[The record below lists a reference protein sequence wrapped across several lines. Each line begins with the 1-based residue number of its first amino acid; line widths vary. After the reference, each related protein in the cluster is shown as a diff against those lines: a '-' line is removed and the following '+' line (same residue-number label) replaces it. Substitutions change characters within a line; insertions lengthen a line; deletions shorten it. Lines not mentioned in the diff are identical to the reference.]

1 MIIKSLFIIISM
13 QSEVAKL
20 WLNGANVG
28 TTISQIGI
36 RNSSNTEYTFFVDL
50 RLVLGE
56 TMFQKYEA
64 FKVYFGFLNL
74 GTGATTNI
82 DTMFVNGLNLIPASY
97 QGKPAG
103 FNTAIDVF
111 SQTAQMNDPANLGGK
126 NSNIQEFV
134 MIKPDNAKVELT
146 ISFARDDAAVPNL
159 TLHTFFLT
167 FVPFQKDKIYKNPF
181 NYLYQN
187 ELANFTLTTQI
198 LSAGATNDYGTM
210 NSTIS
215 AFTFTN
221 VNMRRIIGTMWDKYD
236 KFNLVC
242 ANIGIGQTAT
252 SMSGNQ
258 RFLFFQ
264 IQGLQFINCLSTT
277 ASSTF
282 SQSVAYTPIFR
293 YQSTSSADSDSFA
306 VPESLISFRKPESE
320 NVDLAFQLFTANG
333 GGAAYNPQMNQFSLT
348 FAVVG
353 IKE

>member
-1 MIIKSLFIIISM
+1 MN
-13 QSEVAKL
+13 QEVAKL
-20 WLNGANVG
+20 WLYGANVG

-74 GTGATTNI
+74 GTGTTANI
-82 DTMFVNGLNLIPASY
+82 DTVFVNGINLIQASY
-97 QGKPAG
+97 QGKQAG
-103 FNTAIDVF
+103 FNTAVDIY
-111 SQTAQMNDPANLGGK
+111 SQTVQMTDPANLGGK
-126 NSNIQEFV
+126 NANTQEFV
-134 MIKPDNAKVELT
+134 MIKPDNAKIELT
-146 ISFARDDAAVPNL
+146 ISIVRDDAAIP
-159 TLHTFFLT
+159 TLLQGVFFLT

-198 LSAGATNDYGTM
+198 LSAGATNEYGTM
-210 NSTIS
+210 NST
-215 AFTFTN
+215 FTTFNFTN
-221 VNMRRIIGTMWDKYD
+221 VNMRRIIGTMWNKYN
-236 KFNLVC
+236 KFNLVVS
-242 ANIGIGQTAT
+242 NVGIGSTAT
-252 SMSGNQ
+252 TISTNQ
-258 RFLFFQ
+258 RFMFFQ

-293 YQSTSSADSDSFA
+293 YTTASTADSDSFA

-320 NVDLAFQLFTANG
+320 NVDLAFQLFTVNSG
-333 GGAAYNPQMNQFSLT
+333 GTALNLQMNQFSLT

>member
-1 MIIKSLFIIISM
+1 MD
-13 QSEVAKL
+13 QEVAKL
-20 WLNGANVG
+20 WLYGANVG

-36 RNSSNTEYTFFVDL
+36 RNSTNTEYTFFVDL

-64 FKVYFGFLNL
+64 FKVYFGFLNPAA
-74 GTGATTNI
+74 GSTANI
-82 DTMFVNGLNLIPASY
+82 NTMFVNGLNLIPASY
-97 QGKPAG
+97 QGKQAG
-103 FNTAIDVF
+103 FNTAVDIF
-111 SQTAQMNDPANLGGK
+111 SQTVTMNDPANLGCK

-146 ISFARDDAAVPNL
+146 ISFLRDDASVPTLSQAV
-159 TLHTFFLT
+159 FFLT
-167 FVPFQKDKIYKNPF
+167 FAPFQKDKIYKNPF

-198 LSAGATNDYGTM
+198 LSAGATNAFGTM
-210 NSTIS
+210 NST
-215 AFTFTN
+215 FTTFNFTN
-221 VNMRRIIGTMWDKYD
+221 VNMRRIIGTLWDKYD

-242 ANIGIGQTAT
+242 ANVGVGST
-252 SMSGNQ
+252 STTISSNQ
-258 RFLFFQ
+258 RQMFFQ

-277 ASSTF
+277 TSSSF

-293 YQSTSSADSDSFA
+293 YITASTADSDTFA

-320 NVDLAFQLFTANG
+320 NVDLAFQLFTVNG

>member
-1 MIIKSLFIIISM
+1 M
-13 QSEVAKL
+13 QTEVAKL
-20 WLNGANVG
+20 YLNGGNLG

-36 RNSSNTEYTFFVDL
+36 RNSTNTEYTFFVDL

-64 FKVYFGFLNL
+64 FKVYLGFYNL
-74 GTGATTNI
+74 STGATPNI

-97 QGKPAG
+97 QGKQAG
-103 FNTAIDVF
+103 FNTAVDIF
-111 SQTAQMNDPANLGGK
+111 SQTVQMNDSISLGGK
-126 NSNIQEFV
+126 NANIQEFV

-146 ISFARDDAAVPNL
+146 ISFVRDDAAVP
-159 TLHTFFLT
+159 TLSIHTFFLT

-198 LSAGATNDYGTM
+198 LSAGATNAFGTM
-210 NSTIS
+210 NST
-215 AFTFTN
+215 FTTFNFTN
-221 VNMRRIIGTMWDKYD
+221 INMRRIIGTMWDKYD
-236 KFNLVC
+236 KFNLFCLNVGVG
-242 ANIGIGQTAT
+242 NTST
-252 SMSGNQ
+252 SMSANQ
-258 RFLFFQ
+258 RFQFFQ

-277 ASSTF
+277 TSSSF

-293 YQSTSSADSDSFA
+293 YTTASTSDSDTFA

-320 NVDLAFQLFTANG
+320 NVDLAFQLFTLNG
-333 GGAAYNPQMNQFSLT
+333 GGVAYNPQMNQFSLT

>member
-1 MIIKSLFIIISM
+1 MN
-13 QSEVAKL
+13 QEVAKL
-20 WLNGANVG
+20 WLYGANVG

-74 GTGATTNI
+74 GTGTTANI
-82 DTMFVNGLNLIPASY
+82 DTVFVNGINLIQASY
-97 QGKPAG
+97 QGKQAG
-103 FNTAIDVF
+103 FNTAVDIY
-111 SQTAQMNDPANLGGK
+111 SQTVQMTDSANLGAK
-126 NSNIQEFV
+126 NANTQEFV
-134 MIKPDNAKVELT
+134 MIKPDNAKIELT
-146 ISFARDDAAVPNL
+146 ISIVRDDAAIP
-159 TLHTFFLT
+159 TLLQGVFFLT

-198 LSAGATNDYGTM
+198 LSAGATNEYGTM
-210 NSTIS
+210 NST
-215 AFTFTN
+215 FTTFNFTN

-242 ANIGIGQTAT
+242 ANVGVGNT
-252 SMSGNQ
+252 STTITSNQ
-258 RFLFFQ
+258 RFMFFQ

-277 ASSTF
+277 TTSTF

-293 YQSTSSADSDSFA
+293 YTTASSADSDSFA
-306 VPESLISFRKPESE
+306 VPDSLISFRKPESE
-320 NVDLAFQLFTANG
+320 NVDLAFQLFTVNG
-333 GGAAYNPQMNQFSLT
+333 GGAALNLQMNQFSLT